1 MKEGQQCTKKSL
13 NVFAGSHLDEG
24 NAVIETLL
32 DEERLLAI
40 LLDLLALVGSDSL
53 SFLV

>member
-1 MKEGQQCTKKSL
+1 MFER
-13 NVFAGSHLDEG
+13 SHLDEG
-24 NAVIETLL
+24 NAVVETLL

-40 LLDLLALVGSDSL
+40 LLDLLALVSSDSL